1 MIPTEHLT
9 HAEEALALNLIL
21 NDPRKV
27 EKTASEPL
35 NWFCPTCNRE
45 DLSPLTGW
53 PCGGRVAPDFMRM
66 S

>member
-9 HAEEALALNLIL
+9 HAEEALALSRLL

-27 EKTASEPL
+27 EKPRSEPL
-35 NWFCPTCNRE
+35 AWFCVGCGE
-45 DLSPLTGW
+45 VVASPLVGC
-53 PCGGRVAPDFMRM
+53 PCGGRCAPDFMRL